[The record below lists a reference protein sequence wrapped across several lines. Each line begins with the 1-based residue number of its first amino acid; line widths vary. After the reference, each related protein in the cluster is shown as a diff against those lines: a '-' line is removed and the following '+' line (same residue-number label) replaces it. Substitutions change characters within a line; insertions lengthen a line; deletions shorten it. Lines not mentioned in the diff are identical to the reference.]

1 MTYIVFLRTPPGFP
15 PNQAVPPGMLMPP
28 LPLPSFPGF
37 PLPHEIQAQ
46 KPKIDWTE
54 HRLPDGR
61 VYYYNT
67 KTLEST
73 WDRPKELDSAPGMI

>member
-1 MTYIVFLRTPPGFP
+1 MLSRTLPGFP
-15 PNQAVPPGMLMPP
+15 PNQTLPPGMLMPP
-28 LPLPSFPGF
+28 MPLPNFPGF
-37 PLPHEIQAQ
+37 PMAPEMQAQ
-46 KPKIDWTE
+46 KPKSDWTE

-73 WDRPKELDSAPGMI
+73 WDKPSELDATAGKVIL